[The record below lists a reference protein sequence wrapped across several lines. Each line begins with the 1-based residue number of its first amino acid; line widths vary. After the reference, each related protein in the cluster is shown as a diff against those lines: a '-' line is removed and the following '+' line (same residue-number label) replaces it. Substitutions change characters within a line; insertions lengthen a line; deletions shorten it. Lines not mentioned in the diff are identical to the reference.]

1 MTGKKPALIA
11 ALVLASLCV
20 LPLGLGI
27 YPQHVLIVSLFYT
40 MMACSWNLLA
50 GYTGQVSFGHAA
62 MAGIGAYT
70 SGILAVKAGV
80 NPWVGIA
87 AGTVLAAVLGLA
99 LGALCLK
106 MGGIYL
112 SLTTLA
118 FSQIL
123 HIVIVNEYDVT
134 RGTMGLQVPGLMSEY
149 SKLGYYYIM
158 LAAAAAVLA
167 VIYRMIHSNLGL
179 NFRAVQNDE
188 LAAKSVGVRVL
199 HVRVLAFTVASAMA
213 GFAGGLYG
221 HYLLLITPEIPS
233 LDLQFR
239 VLAMTV
245 IGGMGSLV
253 GPILG
258 AFALNILEEYI
269 RGYGE
274 YHVLVFGLVALVVAR
289 FAPNGLLGLWR
300 KLRRPAPAAGEAV
313 AAGGRVRDSSTGS

>member
-1 MTGKKPALIA
+1 MTGKKMLWVAGLIMA
-11 ALVLASLCV
+11 GMCV

-27 YPQHVLIVSLFYT
+27 YPQHVLIVSLFYV
-40 MMACSWNLLA
+40 MMASSWNLLA

-80 NPWVGIA
+80 DPWVGVCAGTAIA
-87 AGTVLAAVLGLA
+87 ALLGLG

-134 RGTMGLQVPGLMSEY
+134 RGTMGLQVPGLMVEY
-149 SKLGYYYIM
+149 SKITYYYIM
-158 LAAAAAVLA
+158 LAAAVLMLA
-167 VIYRMIHSNLGL
+167 ILYRMIHSNLGL

-188 LAAKSVGVRVL
+188 VAAKSVGVKVL
-199 HVRVLAFTVASAMA
+199 QVRVLAFTVASAMA

-233 LDLQFR
+233 LDLQFN

-245 IGGMGSLV
+245 IGGMGSFI
-253 GPILG
+253 GPVIG
-258 AFALNILEEYI
+258 AFALNILAEKI
-269 RGYGE
+269 RDYGE

-300 KLRRPAPAAGEAV
+300 RFRTSTARPLLK
-313 AAGGRVRDSSTGS
+313 

>member
-1 MTGKKPALIA
+1 MTGKKLTVIA
-11 ALVLASLCV
+11 AIILAGMCV

-27 YPQHVLIVSLFYT
+27 YPQHVLIVSLFYV
-40 MMACSWNLLA
+40 MMASSWNLLA

-70 SGILAVKAGV
+70 SGILAVKAGID
-80 NPWVGIA
+80 PWIGVCAGTAIA
-87 AGTVLAAVLGLA
+87 ALLGLG

-134 RGTMGLQVPGLMSEY
+134 RGTMGLQVPGLMAEY
-149 SKLGYYYIM
+149 SKITYYYIM
-158 LAAAAAVLA
+158 LAAAVLMLT
-167 VIYRMIHSNLGL
+167 ILYRMIHSNLGL

-188 LAAKSVGVRVL
+188 VAAKSVGVKVL
-199 HVRVLAFTVASAMA
+199 QVRVLAFTVASAMA

-233 LDLQFR
+233 LDLQFN

-245 IGGMGSLV
+245 IGGMGSFI
-253 GPILG
+253 GPIIG
-258 AFALNILEEYI
+258 AFALNILAEKI
-269 RGYGE
+269 RDYGE

-300 KLRRPAPAAGEAV
+300 RFRTPTARPLV
-313 AAGGRVRDSSTGS
+313 K

>member
-1 MTGKKPALIA
+1 MAGKKLTVIA
-11 ALVLASLCV
+11 TIILAGMCI

-27 YPQHVLIVSLFYT
+27 YPQHVLIVSLFYV
-40 MMACSWNLLA
+40 MMASSWNLLA

-70 SGILAVKAGV
+70 SGILAVKAGLD
-80 NPWVGIA
+80 PWIGVCAGTAIA
-87 AGTVLAAVLGLA
+87 ALLGLG

-134 RGTMGLQVPGLMSEY
+134 RGTMGLQVPGLMAEY
-149 SKLGYYYIM
+149 SKITYYYIM
-158 LAAAAAVLA
+158 LAAAVLMLT
-167 VIYRMIHSNLGL
+167 ILYRMIHSNLGL

-188 LAAKSVGVRVL
+188 VAAKSVGVKVL
-199 HVRVLAFTVASAMA
+199 QVRVLAFTVASAMA

-233 LDLQFR
+233 LDLQFN

-245 IGGMGSLV
+245 IGGMGSFI
-253 GPILG
+253 GPVIG
-258 AFALNILEEYI
+258 AFALNILAEKI
-269 RGYGE
+269 RDYGE

-300 KLRRPAPAAGEAV
+300 KFRTPTARPLV
-313 AAGGRVRDSSTGS
+313 K

>member
-1 MTGKKPALIA
+1 MTGKKLT
-11 ALVLASLCV
+11 VLAAIILAGMCV

-27 YPQHVLIVSLFYT
+27 YPQHVLIVSLFYV
-40 MMACSWNLLA
+40 MMASSWNLLA

-70 SGILAVKAGV
+70 SGILAVKAGID
-80 NPWVGIA
+80 PWIGVCVGTGIA
-87 AGTVLAAVLGLA
+87 ALLGLG
-99 LGALCLK
+99 LGTLCLK

-149 SKLGYYYIM
+149 SKITYYYIM
-158 LAAAAAVLA
+158 LASAALMLT
-167 VIYRMIHSNLGL
+167 ILYRMIHSNLGL

-188 LAAKSVGVRVL
+188 AAAKSVGVKVL
-199 HVRVLAFTVASAMA
+199 QVRVLAFTVASAMA
-213 GFAGGLYG
+213 GFAGSLYG

-233 LDLQFR
+233 LDLQFN
-239 VLAMTV
+239 VLAMAV
-245 IGGMGSLV
+245 IGGMGSFF
-253 GPILG
+253 GPVIG
-258 AFALNILEEYI
+258 AFALNILAEKI
-269 RGYGE
+269 RDYGE

-289 FAPNGLLGLWR
+289 FAPKGLVGLWR
-300 KLRRPAPAAGEAV
+300 RFRTPTARPLV
-313 AAGGRVRDSSTGS
+313 K

>member
-1 MTGKKPALIA
+1 MVA
-11 ALVLASLCV
+11 AIIVAGMCM

-27 YPQHVLIVSLFYT
+27 YPQHVLIVSLFYV
-40 MMACSWNLLA
+40 MMASSWNLLA

-70 SGILAVKAGV
+70 SGILAVKAGID
-80 NPWVGIA
+80 PWIGVCAGTAIA
-87 AGTVLAAVLGLA
+87 ALLGLG

-134 RGTMGLQVPGLMSEY
+134 RGTMGLQVPGLMAEY
-149 SKLGYYYIM
+149 SKITYYYIM
-158 LAAAAAVLA
+158 LAAAVL
-167 VIYRMIHSNLGL
+167 ILTILYRMIHSNLGL

-188 LAAKSVGVRVL
+188 VAAKSVGVKVL
-199 HVRVLAFTVASAMA
+199 QVRVLAFTVASAMA

-233 LDLQFR
+233 LDLQFN

-245 IGGMGSLV
+245 IGGMGSFI
-253 GPILG
+253 GPVIG
-258 AFALNILEEYI
+258 AFALNILAEKI
-269 RGYGE
+269 RDYGE

-300 KLRRPAPAAGEAV
+300 RFRTPTARPLV
-313 AAGGRVRDSSTGS
+313 K

>member
-1 MTGKKPALIA
+1 MSGKKLFWVCALI
-11 ALVLASLCV
+11 LTIMCV

-27 YPQHVLIVSLFYT
+27 YPQHVLIVSLFYA
-40 MMACSWNLLA
+40 MMASSWNLLA

-70 SGILAVKAGV
+70 SGILAVKAGLH
-80 NPWVGIA
+80 PWIGVCIGTAVA
-87 AGTVLAAVLGLA
+87 ALLGFC

-123 HIVIVNEYDVT
+123 HIIIVNEYNVT
-134 RGTMGLQVPGLMSEY
+134 RGTMGLQVPGLMDEY
-149 SKLGYYYIM
+149 SKIAYYYIM
-158 LAAAAAVLA
+158 LAAAVLILA
-167 VIYRMIHSNLGL
+167 ILHRMLHSNLGL

-188 LAAKSVGVRVL
+188 AAAKSVGVKVL
-199 HVRVLAFTVASAMA
+199 QVRVLAFTVASAMA

-233 LDLQFR
+233 LDLQFK

-245 IGGMGSLV
+245 IGGMGSFL

-269 RGYGE
+269 RVYGE

-289 FAPNGLLGLWR
+289 FVPNGLTGLWR
-300 KLRRPAPAAGEAV
+300 KFRPVRSQPAV
-313 AAGGRVRDSSTGS
+313 K

>member
-1 MTGKKPALIA
+1 MTGKKLTVIA
-11 ALVLASLCV
+11 AMILAGMCM

-27 YPQHVLIVSLFYT
+27 YPQHVLIVSLFYV
-40 MMACSWNLLA
+40 MMASSWNLLA

-70 SGILAVKAGV
+70 SGILAVKAGID
-80 NPWVGIA
+80 PWIGVCAGTAIA
-87 AGTVLAAVLGLA
+87 ALLGLG

-134 RGTMGLQVPGLMSEY
+134 RGTMGLQVPGLMAEY
-149 SKLGYYYIM
+149 SKITYYYIM
-158 LAAAAAVLA
+158 LAAAVLMLT
-167 VIYRMIHSNLGL
+167 ILYRMIHSNLGL

-188 LAAKSVGVRVL
+188 VAAKSVGVKVL
-199 HVRVLAFTVASAMA
+199 QVRVLAFTVASAMA

-233 LDLQFR
+233 LDLQFN

-245 IGGMGSLV
+245 IGGMGSFI
-253 GPILG
+253 GPVIG
-258 AFALNILEEYI
+258 AFALNILAEKI
-269 RGYGE
+269 RDYGE

-300 KLRRPAPAAGEAV
+300 RFRTPTARPFV
-313 AAGGRVRDSSTGS
+313 K

>member
-1 MTGKKPALIA
+1 MTGKKPALMA
-11 ALVLASLCV
+11 ALALAALCV

-80 NPWVGIA
+80 NPWVGVA
-87 AGTVLAAVLGLA
+87 AGTLIAALLGLA

-134 RGTMGLQVPGLMSEY
+134 RGTMGLQVPGLMAEY

-158 LAAAAAVLA
+158 LAAATLVLA
-167 VIYRMIHSNLGL
+167 VLYRMIHSNLGL

-199 HVRVLAFTVASAMA
+199 HVRVLAFTAASAMA

-233 LDLQFR
+233 LDLQFK

-245 IGGMGSLV
+245 IGGMGSFV
-253 GPILG
+253 GPVLG
-258 AFALNILEEYI
+258 AFALNILEEHI

-289 FAPNGLLGLWR
+289 FAPNGLVGLWR
-300 KLRRPAPAAGEAV
+300 RLYRKRPAAG
-313 AAGGRVRDSSTGS
+313 AATH

>member
-1 MTGKKPALIA
+1 MTWKKQIVIGAIIL
-11 ALVLASLCV
+11 SGMCV

-27 YPQHVLIVSLFYT
+27 YPQHVLIVSLFYV
-40 MMACSWNLLA
+40 MMASSWNLLA

-70 SGILAVKAGV
+70 SGILAVKAGID
-80 NPWVGIA
+80 PWIGVCAGTAIA
-87 AGTVLAAVLGLA
+87 ALLGLG

-134 RGTMGLQVPGLMSEY
+134 RGTMGLQVPGLMAEY
-149 SKLGYYYIM
+149 SKITYYYIM
-158 LAAAAAVLA
+158 LAAAVLMLT
-167 VIYRMIHSNLGL
+167 ILYRMIHSNLGL

-188 LAAKSVGVRVL
+188 VAARSVGVKVL
-199 HVRVLAFTVASAMA
+199 QVRVLAFTVASAMA

-233 LDLQFR
+233 LDLQFN

-245 IGGMGSLV
+245 IGGMGSFI
-253 GPILG
+253 GPVIG
-258 AFALNILEEYI
+258 AFALNILAEKI
-269 RGYGE
+269 RDYGE

-289 FAPNGLLGLWR
+289 FAPNGLLGIWR
-300 KLRRPAPAAGEAV
+300 RFRTPTARPFV
-313 AAGGRVRDSSTGS
+313 K

>member
-1 MTGKKPALIA
+1 MTGKKLT
-11 ALVLASLCV
+11 VLATIISAGMCV

-27 YPQHVLIVSLFYT
+27 YPQHVLIVSLFYV
-40 MMACSWNLLA
+40 MMASSWNLLA

-70 SGILAVKAGV
+70 SGILAVKAGID
-80 NPWVGIA
+80 PWIGVCAGTAIA
-87 AGTVLAAVLGLA
+87 ALLGLG

-134 RGTMGLQVPGLMSEY
+134 RGTMGLQVPGLMAEY
-149 SKLGYYYIM
+149 SKIAYYYIM
-158 LAAAAAVLA
+158 LAAAVL
-167 VIYRMIHSNLGL
+167 ILTILYRMIHSNLGL

-188 LAAKSVGVRVL
+188 VAAKSVGVKVL
-199 HVRVLAFTVASAMA
+199 QVRILAFTVASAMA

-233 LDLQFR
+233 LDLQFN

-245 IGGMGSLV
+245 IGGMGSFI
-253 GPILG
+253 GPVIG
-258 AFALNILEEYI
+258 AFALNILAEKI
-269 RGYGE
+269 RDYGE

-300 KLRRPAPAAGEAV
+300 RFRTPTARPLV
-313 AAGGRVRDSSTGS
+313 K

>member
-1 MTGKKPALIA
+1 MTGKK
-11 ALVLASLCV
+11 LVLVSWLILAGLCV

-80 NPWVGIA
+80 NPWVGVA
-87 AGTVLAAVLGLA
+87 AGTLIAALLGFA

-134 RGTMGLQVPGLMSEY
+134 RGTMGLQVPGLMAEY
-149 SKLGYYYIM
+149 TKLGYYYIM
-158 LAAAAAVLA
+158 LAAATLVLA
-167 VIYRMIHSNLGL
+167 VLYRMIHSNLGL

-199 HVRVLAFTVASAMA
+199 HVRVLAFTAASAMA

-233 LDLQFR
+233 LDLQFK

-245 IGGMGSLV
+245 IGGMGSFV

-274 YHVLVFGLVALVVAR
+274 YHVLVFGLVALLVAR
-289 FAPNGLLGLWR
+289 VAPNGLIGVWR
-300 KLRRPAPAAGEAV
+300 RVRRPAPRPTAAGAAPQ
-313 AAGGRVRDSSTGS
+313 AAGPATR

>member
-1 MTGKKPALIA
+1 MTGKKMLWVAGLIVA
-11 ALVLASLCV
+11 GMCI

-27 YPQHVLIVSLFYT
+27 YPQHVLIVSLFYV
-40 MMACSWNLLA
+40 MMASSWNLLA

-70 SGILAVKAGV
+70 SGILAVKAGID
-80 NPWVGIA
+80 PWIGVCAGTAIA
-87 AGTVLAAVLGLA
+87 ALLGLG

-134 RGTMGLQVPGLMSEY
+134 RGTMGLQVPGLMAEY
-149 SKLGYYYIM
+149 SKITYYYIM
-158 LAAAAAVLA
+158 LAAAVLMLT
-167 VIYRMIHSNLGL
+167 ILYRMIHSNLGL

-188 LAAKSVGVRVL
+188 VAAKSVGVKVL
-199 HVRVLAFTVASAMA
+199 QVRILAFTVASAMA

-233 LDLQFR
+233 LDLQFN

-245 IGGMGSLV
+245 IGGMGSFI
-253 GPILG
+253 GPVIG
-258 AFALNILEEYI
+258 AFALNILAEKI
-269 RGYGE
+269 RDYGE

-300 KLRRPAPAAGEAV
+300 RFRTPTARPLV
-313 AAGGRVRDSSTGS
+313 K

>member
-1 MTGKKPALIA
+1 MTGKKPALMA
-11 ALVLASLCV
+11 ALALAGLCV

-80 NPWVGIA
+80 NPWVGVA
-87 AGTVLAAVLGLA
+87 AGTLLAALLGLA

-134 RGTMGLQVPGLMSEY
+134 RGTMGLQVPGLMAEY

-158 LAAAAAVLA
+158 LAAATVVLA
-167 VIYRMIHSNLGL
+167 VLYRMIHSNLGL

-199 HVRVLAFTVASAMA
+199 HVRVLAFTAASAMA

-233 LDLQFR
+233 LDLQFK

-245 IGGMGSLV
+245 IGGMGSFV

-258 AFALNILEEYI
+258 AFALNILEECI

-300 KLRRPAPAAGEAV
+300 RLRRTAPASR
-313 AAGGRVRDSSTGS
+313 AAAH

>member
-1 MTGKKPALIA
+1 MTGKKLAVIA
-11 ALVLASLCV
+11 AIILSGMCV

-40 MMACSWNLLA
+40 MMASSWNLLA

-70 SGILAVKAGV
+70 SGILAVKAGLH
-80 NPWVGIA
+80 PWIGVCIGTAVA
-87 AGTVLAAVLGLA
+87 ALLGFC

-123 HIVIVNEYDVT
+123 HIIIVNEYNVT
-134 RGTMGLQVPGLMSEY
+134 RGTMGLQVPGLMDEY
-149 SKLGYYYIM
+149 SKITYYYIM
-158 LAAAAAVLA
+158 LAAAVLILA
-167 VIYRMIHSNLGL
+167 ILYRMIHSNLGL

-188 LAAKSVGVRVL
+188 AAAKSVGVKVL
-199 HVRVLAFTVASAMA
+199 RVRVLAFTVASAMA

-233 LDLQFR
+233 LDLQFK

-245 IGGMGSLV
+245 IGGMGSFL

-269 RGYGE
+269 RVYGE

-289 FAPNGLLGLWR
+289 FVPNGLTGLWR
-300 KLRRPAPAAGEAV
+300 KFRPVRTQPAV
-313 AAGGRVRDSSTGS
+313 K

>member
-1 MTGKKPALIA
+1 MTGKKLTVIA
-11 ALVLASLCV
+11 AIILAGMCV

-27 YPQHVLIVSLFYT
+27 YPQHVLIVSLFYV
-40 MMACSWNLLA
+40 MMASSWNLLA

-70 SGILAVKAGV
+70 SGILAVKAGID
-80 NPWVGIA
+80 PWIGVCAGTAIA
-87 AGTVLAAVLGLA
+87 ALLGLG

-134 RGTMGLQVPGLMSEY
+134 RGTMGLQVPGLMAEY
-149 SKLGYYYIM
+149 SKITYYYIM
-158 LAAAAAVLA
+158 LAAAVLMLT
-167 VIYRMIHSNLGL
+167 ILYRMIHSNLGL

-188 LAAKSVGVRVL
+188 VAAKSVGVKVL
-199 HVRVLAFTVASAMA
+199 QVRILAFTVASAMA

-233 LDLQFR
+233 LDLQFN

-245 IGGMGSLV
+245 IGGMGSFI
-253 GPILG
+253 GPVIG
-258 AFALNILEEYI
+258 AFALNILAEKI
-269 RGYGE
+269 RDYGE

-300 KLRRPAPAAGEAV
+300 RFRTPTAHPLVK
-313 AAGGRVRDSSTGS
+313 

>member
-1 MTGKKPALIA
+1 MTGKKPALAA
-11 ALVLASLCV
+11 ALVLAALCI

-27 YPQHVLIVSLFYT
+27 YPQHVLIVCFFYT

-80 NPWVGIA
+80 NPGIGIA
-87 AGTVLAAVLGLA
+87 AGTALAALLGLA

-134 RGTMGLQVPGLMSEY
+134 RGTMGLQVPGLMEDY
-149 SKLGYYYIM
+149 SKLGYYYIL
-158 LAAAAAVLA
+158 LAGAVLVLA
-167 VIYRMIHSNLGL
+167 VLHRMIHSNLGL

-233 LDLQFR
+233 LDLQFK

-245 IGGMGSLV
+245 IGGMGSFV
-253 GPILG
+253 GPVLG

-269 RGYGE
+269 RVYGE
-274 YHVLVFGLVALVVAR
+274 YHVLVFGLVALLVAR
-289 FAPNGLLGLWR
+289 VAPNGLIGVWR
-300 KLRRPAPAAGEAV
+300 RVRRSAPRPATAGTAPQAAGPAT
-313 AAGGRVRDSSTGS
+313 R

>member
-1 MTGKKPALIA
+1 MTGKKMLWVAGLMVAGMCI
-11 ALVLASLCV
+11 

-27 YPQHVLIVSLFYT
+27 YPQHVLIVSLFYV
-40 MMACSWNLLA
+40 MMASSWNLLA

-70 SGILAVKAGV
+70 SGILAVKAGID
-80 NPWVGIA
+80 PWIGVCVGTAIA
-87 AGTVLAAVLGLA
+87 ALLGLG

-134 RGTMGLQVPGLMSEY
+134 RGTMGLQVPGLMAEY
-149 SKLGYYYIM
+149 SKITYYYIM
-158 LAAAAAVLA
+158 LAAAALMLT
-167 VIYRMIHSNLGL
+167 ILYRMIHSNLGL

-188 LAAKSVGVRVL
+188 AAAKSVGVKVL
-199 HVRVLAFTVASAMA
+199 QVRVLAFTVASAMA
-213 GFAGGLYG
+213 GFAGSLYG

-233 LDLQFR
+233 LDLQFN

-245 IGGMGSLV
+245 IGGMGSFI
-253 GPILG
+253 GPVIG
-258 AFALNILEEYI
+258 AFALNILAEKI
-269 RGYGE
+269 RDYGE

-289 FAPNGLLGLWR
+289 FAPNGLVGLWR
-300 KLRRPAPAAGEAV
+300 RFRTPTARPLV
-313 AAGGRVRDSSTGS
+313 K

>member
-1 MTGKKPALIA
+1 MTGKKMRWVAGLMVA
-11 ALVLASLCV
+11 GMCV

-27 YPQHVLIVSLFYT
+27 YPQHVLIVSLFYV
-40 MMACSWNLLA
+40 MMASSWNLLA

-70 SGILAVKAGV
+70 SGILAVKAGID
-80 NPWVGIA
+80 PWIGVCAGTAIA
-87 AGTVLAAVLGLA
+87 ALLGLG

-134 RGTMGLQVPGLMSEY
+134 RGTMGLQVPGLMAEY
-149 SKLGYYYIM
+149 SKIAYYYIM
-158 LAAAAAVLA
+158 LAAAVL
-167 VIYRMIHSNLGL
+167 ILTILYRMIHSNLGL

-188 LAAKSVGVRVL
+188 VAAKSVGVKVL
-199 HVRVLAFTVASAMA
+199 QVRVLAFTVASAMA

-233 LDLQFR
+233 LDLQFN

-245 IGGMGSLV
+245 IGGMGSFI
-253 GPILG
+253 GPVIG
-258 AFALNILEEYI
+258 AFALNILAEKI
-269 RGYGE
+269 RDYGE

-300 KLRRPAPAAGEAV
+300 RFRTPTARPLV
-313 AAGGRVRDSSTGS
+313 K

>member
-1 MTGKKPALIA
+1 MAGRKRTVIVAII
-11 ALVLASLCV
+11 LAGMCI

-27 YPQHVLIVSLFYT
+27 YPQHVLIASLFYV
-40 MMACSWNLLA
+40 MMASSWNLLA

-70 SGILAVKAGV
+70 SGILAVKAGID
-80 NPWVGIA
+80 PWIGVCVGTAVA
-87 AGTVLAAVLGLA
+87 ALLGLG

-134 RGTMGLQVPGLMSEY
+134 RGTMGLQVPGLMAEY
-149 SKLGYYYIM
+149 SKITYYYIM
-158 LAAAAAVLA
+158 LAAAVLMLA
-167 VIYRMIHSNLGL
+167 ILYRMIHSNLGL

-188 LAAKSVGVRVL
+188 VAAKSIGVKVL
-199 HVRVLAFTVASAMA
+199 QVRVLAFTVASAMA

-233 LDLQFR
+233 LDLQFN

-245 IGGMGSLV
+245 IGGMGSFI
-253 GPILG
+253 GPVIG
-258 AFALNILEEYI
+258 AFALNILAEKI
-269 RGYGE
+269 RDYGE
-274 YHVLVFGLVALVVAR
+274 YHVLMFGLVALIVAR
-289 FAPNGLLGLWR
+289 FAPNGL
-300 KLRRPAPAAGEAV
+300 
-313 AAGGRVRDSSTGS
+313 

>member
-1 MTGKKPALIA
+1 MLWVAGLIVA
-11 ALVLASLCV
+11 GMCV

-27 YPQHVLIVSLFYT
+27 YPQHVLIVSLFYV
-40 MMACSWNLLA
+40 MMASSWNLLA

-70 SGILAVKAGV
+70 SGILAVKAGID
-80 NPWVGIA
+80 PWIGVCAGTAIA
-87 AGTVLAAVLGLA
+87 ALLGLG

-134 RGTMGLQVPGLMSEY
+134 RGTMGLQVPGLMAEY
-149 SKLGYYYIM
+149 SKIAYYYIM
-158 LAAAAAVLA
+158 LAAAVLMLT
-167 VIYRMIHSNLGL
+167 ILYRMIHSNLGL

-188 LAAKSVGVRVL
+188 VAAKSVGVKVL
-199 HVRVLAFTVASAMA
+199 QVRILAFTVASAMA

-233 LDLQFR
+233 LDLQFN

-245 IGGMGSLV
+245 IGGMGSFI
-253 GPILG
+253 GPVIG
-258 AFALNILEEYI
+258 AFALNILAEKI
-269 RGYGE
+269 RDYGE

-300 KLRRPAPAAGEAV
+300 RFRTPTARPLV
-313 AAGGRVRDSSTGS
+313 K

>member
-1 MTGKKPALIA
+1 MLWVAGLIVA
-11 ALVLASLCV
+11 GMCL

-27 YPQHVLIVSLFYT
+27 YPQHVLIVSLFYV
-40 MMACSWNLLA
+40 MMASSWNLLA

-70 SGILAVKAGV
+70 SGILAVKAGID
-80 NPWVGIA
+80 PWIGVC
-87 AGTVLAAVLGLA
+87 AGTAISALLGLG

-134 RGTMGLQVPGLMSEY
+134 RGTMGLQVPGLMAEY
-149 SKLGYYYIM
+149 SKITYYYIM
-158 LAAAAAVLA
+158 LAAAVLMLA
-167 VIYRMIHSNLGL
+167 ILYRMIHSNLGL

-188 LAAKSVGVRVL
+188 VAAKSVGVKVL
-199 HVRVLAFTVASAMA
+199 QVRILAFTVASAMA

-233 LDLQFR
+233 LDLQFN

-245 IGGMGSLV
+245 IGGMGSFI
-253 GPILG
+253 GPVIG
-258 AFALNILEEYI
+258 AFALNILAEKI
-269 RGYGE
+269 RDYGE

-300 KLRRPAPAAGEAV
+300 RFRTPTARPLV
-313 AAGGRVRDSSTGS
+313 K

>member
-1 MTGKKPALIA
+1 MTGKKLTVIA
-11 ALVLASLCV
+11 AILLAGMCV

-27 YPQHVLIVSLFYT
+27 YPQHVLIVSLFYV
-40 MMACSWNLLA
+40 MMASSWNLLA

-70 SGILAVKAGV
+70 SGILAVKAGID
-80 NPWVGIA
+80 PWIGVCAGTAIA
-87 AGTVLAAVLGLA
+87 ALLGLG

-134 RGTMGLQVPGLMSEY
+134 RGTMGLQVPGLMTEY
-149 SKLGYYYIM
+149 SKITYYYIM
-158 LAAAAAVLA
+158 LASAALMLT
-167 VIYRMIHSNLGL
+167 ILYRMIHSNLGL

-188 LAAKSVGVRVL
+188 AAAKSVGVKVL
-199 HVRVLAFTVASAMA
+199 QVRVLAFTVASAMA
-213 GFAGGLYG
+213 GFAGSLYG

-233 LDLQFR
+233 LDLQFN
-239 VLAMTV
+239 VLAMAV
-245 IGGMGSLV
+245 IGGMGSFI
-253 GPILG
+253 GPVIG
-258 AFALNILEEYI
+258 AFALNILAEKI
-269 RGYGE
+269 RDYGE

-289 FAPNGLLGLWR
+289 FAPNGLVGLWR
-300 KLRRPAPAAGEAV
+300 RFRTPTARPLV
-313 AAGGRVRDSSTGS
+313 K

>member
-1 MTGKKPALIA
+1 MTWKKQIVIGAIILPGMCI
-11 ALVLASLCV
+11 

-27 YPQHVLIVSLFYT
+27 YPQHVLIVSLFYV
-40 MMACSWNLLA
+40 MMASSWNLLA

-70 SGILAVKAGV
+70 SGILAVKTGIDPWIGVCAGTA
-80 NPWVGIA
+80 IA
-87 AGTVLAAVLGLA
+87 ALLGLG

-134 RGTMGLQVPGLMSEY
+134 RGTMGLQVPGLMAEY
-149 SKLGYYYIM
+149 SKIAYYYIM
-158 LAAAAAVLA
+158 LAAAVL
-167 VIYRMIHSNLGL
+167 ILTILYRMIHSNLGL

-188 LAAKSVGVRVL
+188 VAAKSVGVKVL
-199 HVRVLAFTVASAMA
+199 QVRILAFTVASAMA

-233 LDLQFR
+233 LDLQFN

-245 IGGMGSLV
+245 IGGMGSFI
-253 GPILG
+253 GPVIG
-258 AFALNILEEYI
+258 AFALNILAEKI
-269 RGYGE
+269 RDYGE

-300 KLRRPAPAAGEAV
+300 RFRTPTARPLV
-313 AAGGRVRDSSTGS
+313 K

>member
-1 MTGKKPALIA
+1 MAGKKLTVIA
-11 ALVLASLCV
+11 AIILAGMCI

-27 YPQHVLIVSLFYT
+27 YPQHVLIVSLFYV
-40 MMACSWNLLA
+40 MMASSWNLLA

-70 SGILAVKAGV
+70 SGILAVKAGID
-80 NPWVGIA
+80 PWIGVCAGTAIA
-87 AGTVLAAVLGLA
+87 ALLGLG

-134 RGTMGLQVPGLMSEY
+134 RGTMGLQVPGLMAEY
-149 SKLGYYYIM
+149 SKITYYYIM
-158 LAAAAAVLA
+158 LAAAVLMLT
-167 VIYRMIHSNLGL
+167 ILYRMIHSNLGL

-188 LAAKSVGVRVL
+188 VAAKSVGVKVL
-199 HVRVLAFTVASAMA
+199 QVRVLAFTVASAMA

-233 LDLQFR
+233 LDLQFN

-245 IGGMGSLV
+245 IGGMGSFI
-253 GPILG
+253 GPVIG
-258 AFALNILEEYI
+258 AFALNILAEKI
-269 RGYGE
+269 RDYGE

-300 KLRRPAPAAGEAV
+300 RFRTPTARPLV
-313 AAGGRVRDSSTGS
+313 K

>member
-1 MTGKKPALIA
+1 MRAII
-11 ALVLASLCV
+11 LAGMCV

-27 YPQHVLIVSLFYT
+27 YPQHVLIVSLFYV
-40 MMACSWNLLA
+40 MMASSWNLLA

-70 SGILAVKAGV
+70 SGILAVKAGID
-80 NPWVGIA
+80 PWIGVCAGTAIA
-87 AGTVLAAVLGLA
+87 ALLGLG

-134 RGTMGLQVPGLMSEY
+134 RGTMGLQVPGLMAEY
-149 SKLGYYYIM
+149 SKITYYYIM
-158 LAAAAAVLA
+158 LAAAVLMLT
-167 VIYRMIHSNLGL
+167 ILYRMIHSNLGL

-188 LAAKSVGVRVL
+188 VAAKSVGVKVL
-199 HVRVLAFTVASAMA
+199 QVRVLAFTVASAMA

-233 LDLQFR
+233 LDLQFN

-245 IGGMGSLV
+245 IGGMGSFI
-253 GPILG
+253 GPVIG
-258 AFALNILEEYI
+258 AFALNILAEKI
-269 RGYGE
+269 RDYGE

-300 KLRRPAPAAGEAV
+300 RFRTPTARPLV
-313 AAGGRVRDSSTGS
+313 K

>member
-1 MTGKKPALIA
+1 MTGKKMLWVAGLIVA
-11 ALVLASLCV
+11 GMCI

-27 YPQHVLIVSLFYT
+27 YPQHVLIVSLFYV
-40 MMACSWNLLA
+40 MMASSWNLLA

-70 SGILAVKAGV
+70 SGILAVKAGID
-80 NPWVGIA
+80 PWIGVCAGTAIA
-87 AGTVLAAVLGLA
+87 ALLGLG

-134 RGTMGLQVPGLMSEY
+134 RGTMGLQVPGLMAEY
-149 SKLGYYYIM
+149 SKITYYYIM
-158 LAAAAAVLA
+158 LAAAVLMLT
-167 VIYRMIHSNLGL
+167 ILYRMIHSNLGL

-188 LAAKSVGVRVL
+188 VAAKSVGVKVL
-199 HVRVLAFTVASAMA
+199 QVRVLAFTVASAMA

-233 LDLQFR
+233 LDLQFN

-245 IGGMGSLV
+245 IGGMGSFI
-253 GPILG
+253 GPVIG
-258 AFALNILEEYI
+258 AFALNILAEKI
-269 RGYGE
+269 RDYGE

-300 KLRRPAPAAGEAV
+300 RFRTPTARPLV
-313 AAGGRVRDSSTGS
+313 K

>member
-1 MTGKKPALIA
+1 MTGKKMLWVAGLIVA
-11 ALVLASLCV
+11 GMCV

-27 YPQHVLIVSLFYT
+27 YPQHVLIVSLFYV
-40 MMACSWNLLA
+40 MMASSWNLLA

-70 SGILAVKAGV
+70 SGILAVKAGID
-80 NPWVGIA
+80 PWIGVCAGTAIA
-87 AGTVLAAVLGLA
+87 ALLGLG

-134 RGTMGLQVPGLMSEY
+134 RGTMGLQVPGLMAEY
-149 SKLGYYYIM
+149 SKIAYYYIM
-158 LAAAAAVLA
+158 LAAAVLMLT
-167 VIYRMIHSNLGL
+167 ILYRMIHSNLGL

-188 LAAKSVGVRVL
+188 VAAKSVGVKVL
-199 HVRVLAFTVASAMA
+199 QVRVLAFTVASAMA

-233 LDLQFR
+233 LDLQFN

-245 IGGMGSLV
+245 IGGMGSFI
-253 GPILG
+253 GPVIG
-258 AFALNILEEYI
+258 AFALNILAEKI
-269 RGYGE
+269 RDYGE

-300 KLRRPAPAAGEAV
+300 RFRTPTARPLV
-313 AAGGRVRDSSTGS
+313 K

>member
-1 MTGKKPALIA
+1 MTGKKLAVIA
-11 ALVLASLCV
+11 AIILSGMCV

-27 YPQHVLIVSLFYT
+27 YPQHVLIVSLFYV
-40 MMACSWNLLA
+40 MMASSWNLLA

-70 SGILAVKAGV
+70 SGILAVKAGLH
-80 NPWVGIA
+80 PWIGVCIGTAVA
-87 AGTVLAAVLGLA
+87 ALLGFC

-123 HIVIVNEYDVT
+123 HIVIVNEYNVT
-134 RGTMGLQVPGLMSEY
+134 RGTMGLQVPGLMDEY
-149 SKLGYYYIM
+149 SKITYYYIM
-158 LAAAAAVLA
+158 LAAAVLILA
-167 VIYRMIHSNLGL
+167 ILYRMIHSNLGL

-188 LAAKSVGVRVL
+188 AAAKSVGVKVL
-199 HVRVLAFTVASAMA
+199 RVRVLAFTVASAMA

-233 LDLQFR
+233 LDLQFK

-245 IGGMGSLV
+245 IGGMGSFL

-269 RGYGE
+269 RVYGE

-289 FAPNGLLGLWR
+289 FAPNGLTGLWR
-300 KLRRPAPAAGEAV
+300 KFRPVSTQPAV
-313 AAGGRVRDSSTGS
+313 KQI